1 MNSLGFA
8 VISEAGVQ
16 PLLRLLAEFL
26 RTAELRNGFPSSSKT
41 FHVLTLSRLTKFVPQ
56 SVVHKAISINRD
68 AVVEFGNNQACQFG
82 SAKPSNTKLP
92 LLSFVI
98 IEMFQAISTGLRL
111 LSNHLTPMV
120 ELRCQSYGD
129 HRKFYDRTPSKFVVS
144 TSIESSRFFFP
155 ESESRLRSRLRP
167 KPFNSNVNFEVLINF
182 HTTFKR
188 RCY

>member
-1 MNSLGFA
+1 M
-8 VISEAGVQ
+8 
-16 PLLRLLAEFL
+16 
-26 RTAELRNGFPSSSKT
+26 
-41 FHVLTLSRLTKFVPQ
+41 LT
-56 SVVHKAISINRD
+56 
-68 AVVEFGNNQACQFG
+68 
-82 SAKPSNTKLP
+82 

-98 IEMFQAISTGLRL
+98 IEMFQAISSGLRL

-155 ESESRLRSRLRP
+155 ESEHRLRP

-182 HTTFKR
+182 QWKSFTQRSSEDAIKR
-188 RCY
+188 FTLCNWESPLCDIASLWQWRWISATKKWHYSTCNCYFNMHSFLLEESSMKITWRRQCRA